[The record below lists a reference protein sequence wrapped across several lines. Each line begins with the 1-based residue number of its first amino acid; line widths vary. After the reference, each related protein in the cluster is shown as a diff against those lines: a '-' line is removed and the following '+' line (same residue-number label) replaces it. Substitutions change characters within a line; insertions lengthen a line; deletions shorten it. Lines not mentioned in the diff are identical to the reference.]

1 MMLTQVENQEKAFLI
16 GSFEN
21 WLRKK
26 LKDNTPY
33 NKMVYELLTSG
44 TQPNFGRGPDDFNT
58 ASPAAFYAANEY
70 KPENLAGATARLFLG
85 VKIECA
91 QCHKHPFA
99 DWTRNQF
106 WEFSAFFQNLSPN
119 GGPFAAPAVD
129 DEGGKTDKPKVVQ
142 PGNPGD
148 GPSILIPK
156 TDPPEYVK
164 AKFLDGSAPKWNG
177 NTNARTVVADWI
189 TSPDNPYFSRIAVNQ
204 MWYYLMGTGLVE
216 PYDDFGEHNP
226 CSHQELLDELA
237 DQFVKSGY
245 DLKYLARA
253 IVNSKTYQMSSAP
266 LAKKADEE
274 QDSPRLFTRMSLRA
288 LSGEQLFDS
297 LAEVMNYKVDKN
309 RVGFPLGQTPREEFI
324 SKFSSPEN
332 KRVDVHTS
340 ILQALHLMNGKFLAN
355 ATSLEKNE
363 NLRTIADSKPR
374 PTEEQ

>member
-1 MMLTQVENQEKAFLI
+1 
-16 GSFEN
+16 
-21 WLRKK
+21 
-26 LKDNTPY
+26 
-33 NKMVYELLTSG
+33 
-44 TQPNFGRGPDDFNT
+44 
-58 ASPAAFYAANEY
+58 
-70 KPENLAGATARLFLG
+70 
-85 VKIECA
+85 
-91 QCHKHPFA
+91 
-99 DWTRNQF
+99 
-106 WEFSAFFQNLSPN
+106 
-119 GGPFAAPAVD
+119 
-129 DEGGKTDKPKVVQ
+129 
-142 PGNPGD
+142 
-148 GPSILIPK
+148 
-156 TDPPEYVK
+156 
-164 AKFLDGSAPKWNG
+164 
-177 NTNARTVVADWI
+177 
-189 TSPDNPYFSRIAVNQ
+189 
-204 MWYYLMGTGLVE
+204 MGTGLVE

-374 PTEEQ
+374 PTEEQEKLLRFFWPSYADGFEQRYAVREKVTTLYYLALARPPRMDELDRMTRYVMSGGARKDEAQAIADVLWVLLNSAEFASNH